1 MFDQMKQDAESP
13 LGMFQLAL
21 RSSNYVNT
29 PHLDNN
35 DAVSSAVSN
44 VTLQKWQT
52 TLDSG
57 CLFFPEEARL
67 AKAADFAKE
76 HGLGV
81 HTAVTYQFVKTAAGL
96 QETSCETVVYQ
107 VCFFS
112 SIGLAKRIQNFET
125 HLFMARVLPH
135 ATCVPV
141 FVKGNMVSFG
151 HHDDVTVE
159 AWGKAMSN
167 S

>member
-1 MFDQMKQDAESP
+1 MKQGAELP
-13 LGMFQLAL
+13 LGIFQISLW
-21 RSSNYVNT
+21 SSNYVNT
-29 PHLDNN
+29 HHLDNN

-57 CLFFPEEARL
+57 CLFFLEEARL
-67 AKAADFAKE
+67 AKPVDFVKE

-107 VCFFS
+107 V
-112 SIGLAKRIQNFET
+112 
-125 HLFMARVLPH
+125 
-135 ATCVPV
+135 
-141 FVKGNMVSFG
+141 
-151 HHDDVTVE
+151 
-159 AWGKAMSN
+159 
-167 S
+167 

>member
-44 VTLQKWQT
+44 ITLQKWQT

-57 CLFFPEEARL
+57 CLFFSEEARL
-67 AKAADFAKE
+67 AKA
-76 HGLGV
+76 
-81 HTAVTYQFVKTAAGL
+81 
-96 QETSCETVVYQ
+96 
-107 VCFFS
+107 
-112 SIGLAKRIQNFET
+112 
-125 HLFMARVLPH
+125 
-135 ATCVPV
+135 
-141 FVKGNMVSFG
+141 
-151 HHDDVTVE
+151 
-159 AWGKAMSN
+159 
-167 S
+167 